1 MNILL
6 SSLQNYWGIILF
18 VIGFVIFLVTQGKA
32 KATQIILSLML
43 RAEKEAE
50 GMVLKSGDEK
60 FMFVVDYGYQLL
72 PRNVRLFI
80 TYTMFEDMAKVLYA
94 RAKNYLS
101 GLNTNGEN
109 QKPQQEEI
117 QESKVTDPG

>member
-1 MNILL
+1 MDVFQ
-6 SSLQNYWGIILF
+6 SYLQSYWGIILF
-18 VIGFVIFLVTQGKA
+18 IVGFVIFLVTQGKA

-50 GMVLKSGDEK
+50 VMVLENGDQK

-80 TYTMFEDMAKVLYA
+80 TYKMFEDMAKVLYA
-94 RAKNYLS
+94 SAKNYLL
-101 GLNTNGEN
+101 GLNTNGDN
-109 QKPQQEEI
+109 QKPKQEEL
-117 QESKVTDPG
+117 QESKVNDPG

>member
-32 KATQIILSLML
+32 RATQIILSLML

>member
-109 QKPQQEEI
+109 Q
-117 QESKVTDPG
+117 ESKVTDPG

>member
-1 MNILL
+1 MNVLL
-6 SSLQNYWGIILF
+6 SGLQNYWGIILL
-18 VIGFVIFLVTQGKA
+18 VIGFVIFLVTQGRA

-50 GMVLKSGDEK
+50 GMVLKNGDEK

-80 TYTMFEDMAKVLYA
+80 TYKMFEDMAKVLYA
-94 RAKNYLS
+94 SAKNYLL
-101 GLNTNGEN
+101 GLNNNGDN
-109 QKPQQEEI
+109 QKPKQEEL